1 MHQCFIARIRQS
13 QVFFLAMVLIGC
25 TQLLAGQDSAVDS
38 PHIAPK
44 SGPRISSYLPH
55 GTMAP
60 TLASRPLRVDV
71 NLVLVPVT
79 VVDSNSRPVLSLP
92 QQSFELLEG
101 GKPQQIQYFSHEDA
115 PISVAIVLDFS
126 GSMYNKIEFVHQAV
140 DQFFQNAN
148 PEDDYYVIA
157 VSDKPRL
164 VADAS
169 QSTNT
174 ILAELAAI
182 EPHGMTSLYDS
193 IYLGVNKLRSS
204 RYKRRAMVIVSDG
217 GDNRSRYTLK
227 EVKALLAESDI
238 LTYSIGIFDGMP
250 IPLLKTI
257 EERMGRK
264 WLDGVT
270 RISGGR
276 NIAADDRRQ
285 IPEIA
290 ALISREMRS
299 QYVLGYRPTN
309 PENDGKWRKISV
321 KLTEN
326 PFQMH
331 VHFKEGYVAPGP

>member
-1 MHQCFIARIRQS
+1 MLRSVGTRVCLRTICLTTI
-13 QVFFLAMVLIGC
+13 LIV
-25 TQLLAGQDSAVDS
+25 LAGAVPAQDSGVDS

-44 SGPRISSYLPH
+44 SGPKVSSYIPAGATL
-55 GTMAP
+55 P
-60 TLASRPLRVDV
+60 TLSSRPLRVDV

-79 VVDSNSRPVLSLP
+79 VVDASNRPVLSLP
-92 QQSFELLEG
+92 EQSFELLEG
-101 GKPQQIQYFSHEDA
+101 GAPQQIQYFSHEDA

-126 GSMYNKIEFVHQAV
+126 GSMENKIEFVHQGV

-174 ILAELAAI
+174 ILAQLAAV
-182 EPHGMTSLYDS
+182 EPHGMTALYDS
-193 IYLGVNKLRSS
+193 IYLGVNKLHSS
-204 RYKRRAMVIVSDG
+204 RYKRRAMVIISDG

-238 LTYSIGIFDGMP
+238 LTYSIGLFDP
-250 IPLLKTI
+250 IPLPLFKTI
-257 EERMGRK
+257 EERLGHK
-264 WLDGVT
+264 WLDEVT
-270 RISGGR
+270 RVSGGR
-276 NIAADDRRQ
+276 NISADNRRQ

-309 PENDGKWRKISV
+309 TDNDGKWRKISV
-321 KLTEN
+321 KLAQN

-331 VHFKEGYVAPGP
+331 VHFKEGYLAPTP